1 MPDIPVTPPRYE
13 PSKEPAKPAEKSP
26 EAKPQ
31 PPVKDE
37 GSKPG
42 SADYHGGFG
51 DQASAAN
58 TAKRKKLLAD
68 IEKQLAATGVQGGK
82 KRESADL
89 FVIGTIEVLNDHHG
103 NMEFEIVEGLKATA
117 AKLVDFL
124 LKEKALVR
132 KWDVFARTKTL
143 ASAQKQLALA
153 KSKSIEG
160 RVAVFPMKPPNRRFK
175 ISPDDSFVVG
185 TADLRLSNSHA
196 DVRFRVI
203 KQRRE
208 VVSFLLDYVLAAP
221 KGIKRD
227 WNVFYRTHTE
237 AEADKLIAQLRID
250 YDNLE
255 QQRDAIAKIY
265 AAATTLR
272 C

>member
-1 MPDIPVTPPRYE
+1 MPDIPVTPPWYE

-82 KRESADL
+82 KRESADS

-103 NMEFEIVEGLKATA
+103 NMEFEIVEGLKAEGRQA
-117 AKLVDFL
+117 GGLPLEREGVGPHMGC
-124 LKEKALVR
+124 
-132 KWDVFARTKTL
+132 FARTRPWPVPRSSL
-143 ASAQKQLALA
+143 PWRNRSR
-153 KSKSIEG
+153 SKG
-160 RVAVFPMKPPNRRFK
+160 RVAVFPMKPPNRCLK

-185 TADLRLSNSHA
+185 TADLRLS
-196 DVRFRVI
+196 
-203 KQRRE
+203 E
-208 VVSFLLDYVLAAP
+208 
-221 KGIKRD
+221 
-227 WNVFYRTHTE
+227 
-237 AEADKLIAQLRID
+237 
-250 YDNLE
+250 
-255 QQRDAIAKIY
+255 
-265 AAATTLR
+265 
-272 C
+272 